1 MRLTFPLRDV
11 IIHTSQQGASMQSKI
26 QAVRN
31 KVLECIKLAEAKFGI
46 TMPAV
51 DVRFDLKGRAA
62 GMAGYQ
68 YSYVKGPTNFYVRFN
83 VTHMSLGGASWD
95 HLLNSTVSHE
105 LAHTVCQAFPKHG
118 RAHDT
123 GWKNVCRILGGNGNR
138 CYKQEEAPEAVAV
151 QRPYAYTT
159 STGHLVAVS
168 PIIHSKIQSGRAY
181 TYRGKGSIT
190 KAQPFTR
197 TQASMLA
204 APTKPIAPTAPI
216 VFSTK
221 QVPPAV
227 RTVAPAGVSK
237 ADAIRAQIAVV
248 KAAQGSEAFE
258 VVVAWAVSTLGMT
271 RTLARTYVKNNW
283 DKVGGGGGGGGG
295 GVGTS
300 CPALQLAAS
309 KHVF

>member
-1 MRLTFPLRDV
+1 
-11 IIHTSQQGASMQSKI
+11 MQAKI
-26 QAVRN
+26 QAV
-31 KVLECIKLAEAKFGI
+31 KDKIAQCIKLAETNFGI
-46 TMPAV
+46 TMPQV
-51 DVRFDLKGRAA
+51 QVRFDLKGRVA

-68 YSYVKGPTNFYVRFN
+68 YSFKTGPCNFYLRFN
-83 VTHMSLGGASWD
+83 VTHMSLGGQSWE
-95 HLLNSTVSHE
+95 HILNDTVPHE
-105 LAHTVCQAFPKHG
+105 VAHTVCQAFPKHG
-118 RAHDT
+118 RAHDA

-151 QRPYAYTT
+151 QRPFAYTT

-204 APTKPIAPTAPI
+204 ASTKPIAPTAPI

-283 DKVGGGGGGGGG
+283 DKV
-295 GVGTS
+295 
-300 CPALQLAAS
+300 
-309 KHVF
+309 

>member
-1 MRLTFPLRDV
+1 MTDFASRKQQLIAKVAAV
-11 IIHTSQQGASMQSKI
+11 IEKG
-26 QAVRN
+26 N
-31 KVLECIKLAEAKFGI
+31 KVLGVTL
-46 TMPAV
+46 PHV
-51 DVRFDLKGRAA
+51 DIRFDLKGRAA
-62 GMAGYQ
+62 GMAGGTRSFWQ
-68 YSYVKGPTNFYVRFN
+68 AGATNLYVRFN
-83 VTHMSLGGASWD
+83 VEHMMLGGQTWD
-95 HLLNSTVSHE
+95 HLLNSTVEHE
-105 LAHTVCQAFPKHG
+105 LAHSFCQAFPKHG

-168 PIIHSKIQSGRAY
+168 PIIHSKIQSGRAF

-204 APTKPIAPTAPI
+204 APTTPIAPTAPI

-258 VVVAWAVSTLGMT
+258 VVVAWAVNELGMT

-283 DKVGGGGGGGGG
+283 SKVG
-295 GVGTS
+295 
-300 CPALQLAAS
+300 
-309 KHVF
+309 

>member
-1 MRLTFPLRDV
+1 MTDFASRKQQLIAKVAAV
-11 IIHTSQQGASMQSKI
+11 IEKG
-26 QAVRN
+26 N
-31 KVLECIKLAEAKFGI
+31 KVLGVTL
-46 TMPAV
+46 PHV
-51 DVRFDLKGRAA
+51 DIRFDLRGRAA

-68 YSYVKGPTNFYVRFN
+68 YSYVKGPTNLYVRFN
-83 VTHMSLGGASWD
+83 VEHMMLGGQTWD
-95 HLLNSTVSHE
+95 HLLNSTVEHE
-105 LAHTVCQAFPKHG
+105 LAHSFCQAFPKHG

-138 CYKQEEAPEAVAV
+138 CYKAEEAPEAVAV

-258 VVVAWAVSTLGMT
+258 VVVAWAVNELGMT

-283 DKVGGGGGGGGG
+283 SKV
-295 GVGTS
+295 
-300 CPALQLAAS
+300 
-309 KHVF
+309 

>member
-1 MRLTFPLRDV
+1 
-11 IIHTSQQGASMQSKI
+11 MQSKI

-123 GWKNVCRILGGNGNR
+123 GWKNVCRILGGNGSR
-138 CYKQEEAPEAVAV
+138 LYKPEDAPEAVAV

-168 PIIHSKIQSGRAY
+168 PIIHRKIQTLGSSY
-181 TYRGKGSIT
+181 TYRGKGRIS
-190 KAQPFTR
+190 KAQPFTL

-204 APTKPIAPTAPI
+204 SP
-216 VFSTK
+216 TK
-221 QVPPAV
+221 QVPVSTFVLPPVAPTV
-227 RTVAPAGVSK
+227 RTVAPVGVSK
-237 ADAIRAQIAVV
+237 ADAIRAYL
-248 KAAQGSEAFE
+248 AQSKKDVGSEAME
-258 VVVAWAVSTLGMT
+258 RTIAWAVNELGMT

-283 DKVGGGGGGGGG
+283 NKV
-295 GVGTS
+295 
-300 CPALQLAAS
+300 
-309 KHVF
+309 